1 MDKNFLK
8 KIIERKKIEIAEH
21 KKTDSE
27 QSVREIAE
35 KSAGNKIFFY
45 NALKKT
51 GDSGIS
57 IIAEIKRASP
67 SKGEIKIDLN
77 AAKLAEAY
85 RIGGA
90 AAISVLTDSYFFKGS
105 FNDFKIAKK
114 SGLLPVL
121 RKDFIISSYQ
131 IFQSAA
137 LLKADAILLIA
148 KILSK
153 EQLKDY
159 VSLAGQLGMSAL
171 VEVDSEKSIN
181 EAHFANAEIIGI
193 NNRNL
198 NTFKTDITNA
208 ARLASMIDKKIISIA
223 ASGIKNKKD
232 IEESRKAGL
241 YNFLI
246 GESLVRAD
254 NTVSFLKKLRG
265 ET

>member
-1 MDKNFLK
+1 MEKTILK
-8 KIIERKKIEIAEH
+8 KIIEQKKIEI
-21 KKTDSE
+21 SE
-27 QSVREIAE
+27 QKKINSEQKIRESAE
-35 KSAGNKIFFY
+35 KSSDKKRSFY

-51 GDSGIS
+51 ADSGIS

-67 SKGEIKIDLN
+67 SKGAIKINLN
-77 AAKLAEAY
+77 AANLAKAY
-85 RIGGA
+85 QQGGA
-90 AAISVLTDSYFFKGS
+90 AAISVLTDSHFFKGS
-105 FNDFKIAKK
+105 FDDFKTVKK
-114 SGLLPVL
+114 NCLLPML

-193 NNRNL
+193 NNRNGKQEKEL
-198 NTFKTDITNA
+198 
-208 ARLASMIDKKIISIA
+208 RLTGA
-223 ASGIKNKKD
+223 IKMKSL
-232 IEESRKAGL
+232 IFVGKA
-241 YNFLI
+241 I
-246 GESLVRAD
+246 Q
-254 NTVSFLKKLRG
+254 
-265 ET
+265 

>member
-1 MDKNFLK
+1 MDKNFLQ
-8 KIIERKKIEIAEH
+8 KIIERKKIEISEQ
-21 KKTDSE
+21 KKIDSE
-27 QSVREIAE
+27 QSIREMAE
-35 KSAGNKIFFY
+35 KSAGKKEFFY
-45 NALKKT
+45 NALKKK

-77 AAKLAEAY
+77 AANLAKAY
-85 RIGGA
+85 WQGGA
-90 AAISVLTDSYFFKGS
+90 AAISVLTDSYFFKGG
-105 FNDFKIAKK
+105 FNDFKIVKK
-114 SGLLPVL
+114 NGLLPVL

-148 KILSK
+148 QILSK

-171 VEVDSEKSIN
+171 VEIDSEKGIDA
-181 EAHFANAEIIGI
+181 AHFANAEIIGI
-193 NNRNL
+193 NNRDL
-198 NTFKTDITNA
+198 KTFKTDIKNA
-208 ARLASMIDKKIISIA
+208 ARLASMIDEKIISVA
-223 ASGIKNKKD
+223 ASGIKNRKD

-246 GESLVRAD
+246 GESLVRTD
-254 NTVSFLKKLRG
+254 DTVSFLKELLL
-265 ET
+265 